1 MVMMQSPNLSDSG
14 RPESPT
20 MSSNPGSPMN
30 NNNNLNTPNQ
40 EKKFQKTESHSPSN
54 GKIIRFEPA
63 EDSVKDVKPKFSV
76 LSAINKENSS
86 NSSSNRNSLDQILYP
101 KPNERDSNE
110 LSAKFSIERLKQL
123 ADQRL
128 SPSNIE
134 NSGLSSNKIY
144 SIDHSAKYQNNSSL
158 IVTTTAASIALN
170 AELLQSQINSHH
182 SAFSNHHSHH
192 LNVLSH
198 SNHLNNFKYGLI
210 PTVGGNVGLTMTN
223 NNNNNPSDLDIERI
237 KLARTL
243 TNGKELSDFGFRIQ
257 LGGLS
262 TGYSHSDTHSD
273 SEELNVDGNEDSS
286 HDGNSTCPVD
296 LTRSMDSKPS
306 IESSEKETPK
316 RLAFSVENIL
326 DPNKFT
332 GKKHYGQGVNGH
344 RMWNNIERDDKM
356 DDDQSD
362 DRSMKDLNEIDPE
375 DLCDD
380 VLGSDIEGSET
391 DSKISDSKRNGD
403 GKSQGN
409 NSKPRRARTAF
420 TYEQLVSLENKFKT
434 TRYLSVCERLN
445 LALSLSLT
453 ETQVKIWFQN
463 RRTKWKKQ
471 NPGLDVNSPTIP
483 PPSSGSF
490 GPGYASSLLYPHT
503 VPYPPYG
510 PYFHPLN
517 GHSHSHHIGHSH
529 T

>member
-14 RPESPT
+14 RAESPEN
-20 MSSNPGSPMN
+20 SSNPGSPLN
-30 NNNNLNTPNQ
+30 NNNNSNTPNQ
-40 EKKFQKTESHSPSN
+40 EIKYHKSGSISPSI
-54 GKIIRFEPA
+54 GKAPRFEA
-63 EDSVKDVKPKFSV
+63 CENSVKDVKPKFSV
-76 LSAINKENSS
+76 LSTINKENASTP
-86 NSSSNRNSLDQILYP
+86 SSNRNSLDQILYP
-101 KPNERDSNE
+101 KPNERDSE
-110 LSAKFSIERLKQL
+110 PSAKFSIERLKQL

-134 NSGLSSNKIY
+134 NSSLTNNKIY
-144 SIDHSAKYQNNSSL
+144 SIDHSAKYQNNSN
-158 IVTTTAASIALN
+158 VIATSGITSMTLN

-182 SAFSNHHSHH
+182 SAFVNHHPHH
-192 LNVLSH
+192 LNILSH
-198 SNHLNNFKYGLI
+198 SNHLNNFKYGLM
-210 PTVGGNVGLTMTN
+210 PTVGGNVGLAMQSSQNSN
-223 NNNNNPSDLDIERI
+223 NSSSPSDLDIERI

-243 TNGKELSDFGFRIQ
+243 SNGKELSDFGFRIQ

-262 TGYSHSDTHSD
+262 NYAQSETHSD
-273 SEELNVDGNEDSS
+273 SEELNVDGNDEDSS
-286 HDGNSTCPVD
+286 QDGNSTCPVD

-332 GKKHYGQGVNGH
+332 GKKQYGS
-344 RMWNNIERDDKM
+344 RWNNIERDEKM

-362 DRSMKDLNEIDPE
+362 DRSMKDLNDIDP
-375 DLCDD
+375 DD
-380 VLGSDIEGSET
+380 MDDALGSDIDGSET
-391 DSKISDSKRNGD
+391 DSKMSDSKRD

-409 NSKPRRARTAF
+409 SSKPRRARTAF

-483 PPSSGSF
+483 PPNSGSF
-490 GPGYASSLLYPHT
+490 GPGYPGSLLYSHS
-503 VPYPPYG
+503 VPYAPYG

-517 GHSHSHHIGHSH
+517 GHGHSHHMGHSH
-529 T
+529 S